1 MRKVLSVTLFVFLIA
16 ACTGSVEKKEEKA
29 EDERN
34 QLIMQYLQGIWV
46 DDNTGLPMLK
56 IKNDSI
62 FLASQVNAPFCF
74 SISGDTLQAK
84 SSEQTT
90 YRIVKIEEHVFQFY
104 TSLGDLVS
112 LHKSDTDTIPFG
124 YQPVAKPEKKVIEK
138 DSVFYFQGKRYRGY
152 AYINPS
158 TKKVFRPTVTEEG
171 MIVDNVYYDNII
183 HICVYQGKQCLYAK
197 DIEKEMYLFLKSDR
211 DRIQTCNRLIRS
223 QLLYS
228 VELRDP
234 LFASNLKSDRD
245 RIQTCNR
252 LIRSQ
257 LLYSVELRGLLFL
270 FDGCKGRDFF

>member
-1 MRKVLSVTLFVFLIA
+1 
-16 ACTGSVEKKEEKA
+16 
-29 EDERN
+29 
-34 QLIMQYLQGIWV
+34 MQYLQGIWV

-171 MIVDNVYYDNII
+171 MIVDNVYYEFISVCIKVNNA
-183 HICVYQGKQCLYAK
+183 CMQKTLKKRCLQQQ
-197 DIEKEMYLFLKSDR
+197 FLTIS
-211 DRIQTCNRLIRS
+211 
-223 QLLYS
+223 
-228 VELRDP
+228 
-234 LFASNLKSDRD
+234 
-245 RIQTCNR
+245 
-252 LIRSQ
+252 
-257 LLYSVELRGLLFL
+257 
-270 FDGCKGRDFF
+270 CKCPFFPI

>member
-90 YRIVKIEEHVFQFY
+90 YRIVKIEEHVFQF
-104 TSLGDLVS
+104 
-112 LHKSDTDTIPFG
+112 
-124 YQPVAKPEKKVIEK
+124 
-138 DSVFYFQGKRYRGY
+138 
-152 AYINPS
+152 
-158 TKKVFRPTVTEEG
+158 
-171 MIVDNVYYDNII
+171 
-183 HICVYQGKQCLYAK
+183 
-197 DIEKEMYLFLKSDR
+197 
-211 DRIQTCNRLIRS
+211 
-223 QLLYS
+223 
-228 VELRDP
+228 
-234 LFASNLKSDRD
+234 
-245 RIQTCNR
+245 
-252 LIRSQ
+252 
-257 LLYSVELRGLLFL
+257 
-270 FDGCKGRDFF
+270 

>member
-90 YRIVKIEEHVFQFY
+90 YRIVKIEEHVFLFY

-158 TKKVFRPTVTEEG
+158 TKKVLATVPDDFLQMSILSDMSFMGVDSEGYHYQATISMPDNLSCYYVNLLIDEEG
-171 MIVDNVYYDNII
+171 VLTF
-183 HICVYQGKQCLYAK
+183 KL
-197 DIEKEMYLFLKSDR
+197 KE
-211 DRIQTCNRLIRS
+211 
-223 QLLYS
+223 
-228 VELRDP
+228 
-234 LFASNLKSDRD
+234 
-245 RIQTCNR
+245 
-252 LIRSQ
+252 
-257 LLYSVELRGLLFL
+257 
-270 FDGCKGRDFF
+270 

>member
-197 DIEKEMYLFLKSDR
+197 DIEKEMFAATVPDDFLQMSILSDMSFIGV
-211 DRIQTCNRLIRS
+211 DSDGYHYQATISMPDDLSCYYVNLLIDEEGV
-223 QLLYS
+223 LT
-228 VELRDP
+228 
-234 LFASNLKSDRD
+234 FKLK
-245 RIQTCNR
+245 
-252 LIRSQ
+252 
-257 LLYSVELRGLLFL
+257 E
-270 FDGCKGRDFF
+270 